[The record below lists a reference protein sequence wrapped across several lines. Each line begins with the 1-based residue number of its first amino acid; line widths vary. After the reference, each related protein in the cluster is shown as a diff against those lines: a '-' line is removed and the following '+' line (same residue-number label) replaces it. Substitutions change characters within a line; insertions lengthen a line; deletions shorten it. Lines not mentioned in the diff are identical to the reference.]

1 MEFISDSTADIRSSL
16 GYVKDWYNVD
26 GKGQEPLNIETGAYN
41 IFMDMWKHDTVI
53 SLAFDKI
60 IEVTTYKGFNFV
72 PRDGKYNKS
81 RESEIRNVEDAF
93 LNDFNFD
100 EVMDN
105 LLYQMCIYGD
115 SYLELRRNVNGV
127 IYELHPLETPEIRI
141 EYNQHGEILYY
152 IQKPVNAPKGTEAIQ
167 FDKDNI
173 IHFRMKWVGSRVY
186 SHAPLEPVAR
196 EWTTRRYAN
205 EYLKQI
211 FRNLPPKIL
220 WSLVNAS
227 ESQKQ
232 KFMNN
237 VIEAKTN
244 PARDVFASVGR
255 EGSVNAEILQYDF
268 DSGLKE
274 ILKYLRQE
282 VLIVTGIPPV
292 WIGILESQR
301 GDSEA
306 QIMGF
311 EMKIRKLQQKF
322 ESRINK
328 YLLPELGFDNLNFKF
343 KPISLKTEK
352 NITEVARQFRDMGM
366 NESGVMFYLRDNGF
380 NLPMDTKLEDASN
393 VKDEDLMLSRERDNK
408 QTKDMGQNKNPDDKD
423 RKMEV
428 RTQTI
433 LPDNSKY
440 W

>member
-1 MEFISDSTADIRSSL
+1 MADIRSSL
-16 GYVKDWYNVD
+16 GYIKDWNYSD
-26 GKGQEPLNIETGAYN
+26 GRGQEPLNIETGAYN
-41 IFMDMWKHDTVI
+41 TFMDMWKNDTVI

-60 IEVTTYKGFNFV
+60 VEVTTYKGFGFV
-72 PRDGKYNKS
+72 PRDGKYNIS
-81 RESEIRNVEDAF
+81 REKEIRNAEDAF
-93 LNDFNFD
+93 MNDFNFD

-105 LLYQMCIYGD
+105 LIYQMCIYGD
-115 SYLELRRNVNGV
+115 SYLELRRNSNGV
-127 IYELHPLETPEIRI
+127 VYELHPLETTEMRI
-141 EYNQHGEILYY
+141 EYDEHGSVLYY
-152 IQKPVNAPKGTEAIQ
+152 TQKPQNSPKGIDVVR
-167 FDKDNI
+167 FDKENI
-173 IHFRMKWVGSRVY
+173 IHFRMKWVGSRLY
-186 SHAPLEPVAR
+186 SHAPLESIAR

-227 ESQKQ
+227 ESQKR
-232 KFMNN
+232 KFQNN
-237 VIEAKTN
+237 VIEAKSN

-255 EGSVNAEILQYDF
+255 EGSVSAQILQYGF
-268 DSGLKE
+268 DNGLKE

-322 ESRINK
+322 ESCVNK
-328 YLLPELGFDNLNFKF
+328 ELLPALGFNNLLYKF

-352 NITEVARQFRDMGM
+352 SIAEVARQFRDMGM
-366 NESGVMFYLRDNGF
+366 NQEGIMYYLRDNGF
-380 NLPMDTKLEDASN
+380 MFPKDTRLEDPKEKSI
-393 VKDEDLMLSRERDNK
+393 DLMQSRERDNK
-408 QTKDMGQNKNPDDKD
+408 QTKDMKNDKTQD
-423 RKMEV
+423 GVGKLEV
-428 RTQTI
+428 RSI
-433 LPDNSKY
+433 SDSEPSLPDSAKY